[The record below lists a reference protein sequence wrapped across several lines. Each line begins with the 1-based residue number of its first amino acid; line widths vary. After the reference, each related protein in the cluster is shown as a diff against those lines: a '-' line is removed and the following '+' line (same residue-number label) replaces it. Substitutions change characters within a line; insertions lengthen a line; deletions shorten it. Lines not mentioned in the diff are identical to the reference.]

1 MGLFSRK
8 ATGPKI
14 VCCPNCGGSQEVSSA
29 AQSVVCHHCNVT
41 IKVCDQ
47 KITNYSATVALE
59 ITGSL
64 VIEKKGALVVQKRV
78 VASDLMLRGSLKGNT
93 VVYEKAHIAAGAQMV
108 GELKARVLTVE
119 DGASLKGFVTV
130 IPADGC
136 VTIDPPKELAG
147 RVKNG

>member
-14 VCCPNCGGSQEVSSA
+14 VCCPNCGGSQEVSAS
-29 AQSVVCHHCNVT
+29 AQSVVCRHCNVT

-93 VVYEKAHIAAGAQMV
+93 VVYEKAHIASGAQMV

-119 DGASLKGFVTV
+119 DGASLKGFIQV

-136 VTIDPPKELAG
+136 VTIEPPKELAG
-147 RVKNG
+147 RVKSG